1 MPIRVRRSI
10 SILFLY
16 CTLSGI
22 WISAA
27 PGLDWRHF
35 VGYLSLILLD
45 LQIAWLT
52 GDRRGFAK
60 QTRLSRNF
68 DGLETVTVGKFAGAS

>member
-27 PGLDWRHF
+27 PGHDWMHF
-35 VGYLSLILLD
+35 VGYLSIILLD
-45 LQIAWLT
+45 LQIAWST
-52 GDRRGFAK
+52 GSRRGFRK
-60 QTRLSRNF
+60 QFCLSRHF
-68 DGLETVTVGKFAGAS
+68 DGLEIVKVGKFAWAL